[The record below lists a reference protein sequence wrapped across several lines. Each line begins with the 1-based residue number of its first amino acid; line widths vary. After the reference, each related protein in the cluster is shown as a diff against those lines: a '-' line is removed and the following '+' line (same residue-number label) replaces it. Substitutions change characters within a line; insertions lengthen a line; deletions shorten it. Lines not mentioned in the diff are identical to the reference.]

1 MKATLVVLAA
11 GLGSRFGGYKQIE
24 GFGPSGEILLEYSVY
39 DAIKAGFSKIVFI
52 IKPEMQDTIEKLVLS
67 KVRGTA
73 AKDGTPVELCCV
85 YQDYSS
91 IPSFYQV
98 PAGRTKPFGTGHAL
112 LCARSCV
119 QEPFAILN
127 ADDYYGPQAL
137 EEMYG
142 ALCTLH
148 AGEAVMVGYLLK
160 NTVSRF
166 GAVTRGVCSH
176 RNGLL
181 TDVKETFGIRIL
193 PDGTI
198 RDTAT
203 SDPGEILDP
212 DAVVSMNFWGF
223 TPEIFGYAQMY
234 FDEFLRC
241 LDPEEIKKEYLL
253 PVLVDLLIKNGRLK
267 VRMLKTDSVWFGV
280 TYREDQPYVE
290 QELRQLHKAGVY
302 PSQLW
307 NIEQE
312 EQS

>member
-39 DAIKAGFSKIVFI
+39 DAIQAGFSKIVFI
-52 IKPEMQDTIEKLVLS
+52 IKPEMQETMEKLVLS
-67 KVRGTA
+67 KVRGTV

-85 YQDYSS
+85 YQDYTS
-91 IPSFYQV
+91 IPSFYHV

-137 EEMYG
+137 QEMYN
-142 ALCTLH
+142 ALCALGSGQ
-148 AGEAVMVGYLLK
+148 AAMVGYLLK

-166 GAVTRGVCSH
+166 GTVTRGVCSH
-176 RNGLL
+176 KNGFL
-181 TDVKETFGIRIL
+181 TDVKETFGIRL
-193 PDGTI
+193 LSDGTI

-203 SDPGEILDP
+203 SDPGVVLDP

-223 TPEIFGYAQMY
+223 TPEIFDEAQKY
-234 FDEFLRC
+234 FDLFLRD
-241 LDPEEIKKEYLL
+241 LAPDEIKKEYLL
-253 PVLVDLLIKNGRLK
+253 PVLVDMLIKKGVLS

-290 QELRQLHKAGVY
+290 RELRRLHKAGVY
-302 PSQLW
+302 PSRLW
-307 NIEQE
+307 NIKQE
-312 EQS
+312 ERA